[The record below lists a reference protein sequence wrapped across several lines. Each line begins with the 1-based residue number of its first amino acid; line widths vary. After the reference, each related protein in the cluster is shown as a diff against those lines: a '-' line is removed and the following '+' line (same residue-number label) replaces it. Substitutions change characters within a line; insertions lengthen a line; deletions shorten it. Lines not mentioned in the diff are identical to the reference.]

1 MITVIAIDA
10 LEFDLV
16 ERFNSTHLKQKFY
29 GKTDISEFSEPRTM
43 VLWSSFMTGKN
54 MESEVLAKGDKEM
67 WNIRIEHDNTFFSNF
82 SKPCIIDWNIR
93 IEHDNTFF
101 SNFSKPCIIDLPGY
115 NYDLNQH
122 NQERKLLKAFFDS
135 DDDSKDDIRKKY
147 NELAFEHHRGVK
159 KSFLD
164 SLSKDH
170 DFILGYF
177 SLADVIGHLNFGN
190 RMMMKMIYRE
200 LDEIV
205 AQAEGKLIVL
215 SDHGMKAI
223 GQFGDHSGYGFWSNN
238 FCKLGTPKIT
248 DFTNIITSEISV

>member
-1 MITVIAIDA
+1 LRILITVIAIDA

-16 ERFNSTHLKQKFY
+16 ERYNATHLKQKFY
-29 GKTDISEFSEPRTM
+29 GKTNISEFSEPRTM

-67 WNIRIEHDNTFFSNF
+67 WNIRIDHD
-82 SKPCIIDWNIR
+82 D
-93 IEHDNTFF
+93 TFF

-115 NYDLNQH
+115 NYDLSQH

-135 DDDSKDDIRKKY
+135 DEDDKEDIRKKY
-147 NELAFEHHRGVK
+147 NELAFEHHRNIK
-159 KSFLD
+159 KNFLN
-164 SLSKDH
+164 SISKDH

-190 RMMMKMIYRE
+190 RMMMRMIYRE
-200 LDEIV
+200 FDEIASQV
-205 AQAEGKLIVL
+205 EGKLLIL

-223 GQFGDHSGYGFWSNN
+223 GQFGDHSDYGFWSNN
-238 FCKLGTPKIT
+238 YRDIGTPMII
-248 DFTNIITSEISV
+248 DFADLIKF